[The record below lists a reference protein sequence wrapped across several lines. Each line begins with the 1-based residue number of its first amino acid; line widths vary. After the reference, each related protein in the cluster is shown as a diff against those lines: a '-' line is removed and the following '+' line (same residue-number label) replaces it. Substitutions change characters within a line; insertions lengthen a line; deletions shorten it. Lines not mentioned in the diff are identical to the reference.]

1 MSNQVI
7 MTSISR
13 KVLMAL
19 SGFFLMVF
27 LIQHL
32 TINLFSVLNPD
43 LFNKASHFMGTNFIV
58 QFLLQPVLIAGVI
71 FHLIMGMYLDYKN
84 RNSRPVNYTF
94 NNPSKN
100 STWISRNMIITGVM
114 IMLFLGLHFY
124 DFWLPEIKY
133 KYIDFKEGIPNRY
146 YEELIHKFNDLW
158 RVVIYCVSF
167 VFLSLHLLHGFQS
180 SFQSVGFKSKKHAQK
195 IRFISV
201 IYAIVV
207 PFGFIFIAVF
217 HHLKH
222 IFN

>member
-43 LFNKASHFMGTNFIV
+43 LFNKTSHFMGTNVIV
-58 QFLLQPVLIAGVI
+58 QFLLQPVLIAGVV

-100 STWISRNMIITGVM
+100 STWISKKYDNNRSYDNAFFRSA
-114 IMLFLGLHFY
+114 FL
-124 DFWLPEIKY
+124 
-133 KYIDFKEGIPNRY
+133 
-146 YEELIHKFNDLW
+146 
-158 RVVIYCVSF
+158 
-167 VFLSLHLLHGFQS
+167 
-180 SFQSVGFKSKKHAQK
+180 
-195 IRFISV
+195 
-201 IYAIVV
+201 
-207 PFGFIFIAVF
+207 
-217 HHLKH
+217 
-222 IFN
+222 